1 MKMNSKKVM
10 QKPMQKIQERAF
22 PASEVKG
29 KKSVKRTVKKPFYI
43 VGMGGS
49 AGALE
54 AFEQFFNNMP
64 PDNGM
69 AFVLVPHL
77 DPTHKGIMPELL
89 QRTTKMK
96 VFQASDEMK
105 VQANSVYVIPPNK
118 DMSILHG
125 TLQLMEPLMPR
136 GMRMPIDY
144 FFRHLAEDQKER
156 SICIILSGMATDGTM
171 GIKAVKEKL
180 GIVMVQDPNTAK
192 YNSMPLSAIK
202 TGIVDYI
209 ARAEDLPAKLLQYV
223 KYSLKVP
230 KIGITATG
238 KAQSAL
244 QKICILIRSQTGH
257 DFSLYKKNTIYRRI
271 ERRMSLHQISNIT
284 QYIRYLQEN
293 NGEITLLFNELL
305 IGVTNFFR
313 DPKAFEILRD
323 EVFPQM
329 IKSMAKE
336 NSIRIW
342 IPGCS
347 SGEEAYSIA
356 IVIMECIN
364 RLKQKAKFKV
374 SIFATDIDKEAIDK
388 ARFGLYPA
396 NITADVSPD
405 RLQQFFIKEDTNYR
419 IKKDIRGMIV
429 FAPQNII
436 MDPPFTKL
444 DMICC
449 RNLLI
454 YLNAEVQKKLLPL
467 FHYALK
473 PKGILFLGSSETIGS
488 FTELFSVVD
497 NKWKIFRRKGL
508 VTPEAGMVDLP
519 SSLLPTAF
527 KRIQDTG
534 RGLHE
539 IESTLSDVVQQM
551 LIEDYAP
558 PSLLINENGDILY
571 VSGRT
576 GKFLEPSS
584 GKAAM
589 NVYSMAREGLKY
601 EVGTAIRR
609 AVAQKTAVTMS
620 GLKVRTNGGFQPLNL
635 TVKPVSRP
643 EAMQSMFLIIFEDVK
658 EATIEIKA
666 VRVKGKTKI
675 KRFQNYEKIENEL
688 NRAREQ
694 LQSTTE
700 EMETSQEEL
709 KSANEELQSTNEE
722 VQSTNEELTTSK
734 EELQSMNEEL
744 VTVNSELNNKIDELS
759 KSNNDMRNLLNS
771 TDIAT
776 IFVDNNVNIKRFTS
790 PMTKVINL
798 IPTDIGR
805 PISHIVSNLQYEDM
819 VKDIKEVLQTL
830 IFKELYV
837 KTKDGKHY
845 IMRIVPYRT
854 IDNIID
860 GAVITFVD
868 ITALKQLERS
878 LRESGKRYHDLYE
891 SIKDGIAMCDMKGN
905 FLDCNQA
912 YADMLGYT
920 KEEIKKLTFY
930 QITPKKWHEIENNII
945 KEQLIVK
952 GYSGEYQKEYIKKD
966 GTVFP
971 IALRAWIIKD
981 ENGESTGIWGIV
993 RDIAKN

>member
-1 MKMNSKKVM
+1 MNSKKVK
-10 QKPMQKIQERAF
+10 QKPMQKIQEKAF
-22 PASEVKG
+22 PASGVMEKKSG
-29 KKSVKRTVKKPFYI
+29 KKTVKKPFYI

-54 AFEQFFNNMP
+54 AFEQFLNNMP

-69 AFVLVPHL
+69 AFVLIPHL
-77 DPTHKGIMPELL
+77 DPTHKGIMPEIL
-89 QRTTKMK
+89 QRVTKMK
-96 VFQASDEMK
+96 VYQASDGMK

-136 GMRMPIDY
+136 GMRMAIDY
-144 FFRHLAEDQKER
+144 FFRHLADDQKER
-156 SICIILSGMATDGTM
+156 SICIILSGMGTDGTLGM
-171 GIKAVKEKL
+171 KAIKEKL

-192 YNSMPLSAIK
+192 YNGMPLSAIN

-209 ARAEDLPAKLLQYV
+209 ARAEDLPAMLLQYV
-223 KYSLKVP
+223 KHSLKVP
-230 KIGITATG
+230 KTGITVTG

-244 QKICILIRSQTGH
+244 QKICILIRAQTGH

-271 ERRMSLHQISNIT
+271 ERRMNLHQISNIA

-293 NGEITLLFNELL
+293 QGEITLLFKELL

-313 DPKAFEILRD
+313 DPKSFEILRD

-329 IKSMAKE
+329 LKSMAKE
-336 NSIRIW
+336 NLIRVW

-356 IVIMECIN
+356 IVIRECIN

-374 SIFATDIDKEAIDK
+374 NIFATDIDKEAIDK
-388 ARFGLYPA
+388 ARFGLYPV
-396 NITADVSPD
+396 NIVSDVSPE
-405 RLQQFFIKEDTNYR
+405 RLHQFFVKEDSNYR
-419 IKKDIRGMIV
+419 IKKDIREMLV

-454 YLNAEVQKKLLPL
+454 YLNAELQKKLLPM

-488 FTELFSVVD
+488 FNDFSVVD
-497 NKWKIFRRKGL
+497 NKWKIFRRKESAALEVGR
-508 VTPEAGMVDLP
+508 VDLP
-519 SSLLPTAF
+519 SSLLPPDF
-527 KRIQDTG
+527 KKIHDIG
-534 RGLHE
+534 NALSK
-539 IESTLSDVVQQM
+539 IEMSLSNVIQQM

-558 PSLLINENGDILY
+558 PSLLTNENGDILY
-571 VSGRT
+571 ISGRT
-576 GKFLEPSS
+576 GKYLEPSS
-584 GKAAM
+584 GKATM
-589 NVYSMAREGLKY
+589 NIYAMAREGLKY

-609 AVAQKTAVTMS
+609 AVTQKKAVTMS
-620 GLKVRTNGGFQPLNL
+620 DLKVRTNGGYQLLNL
-635 TVKPVSRP
+635 TVKPISRP
-643 EAMQSMFLIIFEDVK
+643 GAMQGMLLITLEDVK
-658 EATIEIKA
+658 EAPIQIKS
-666 VRVKGKTKI
+666 VKVKGKTKA
-675 KRFQNYEKIENEL
+675 RRCQNCEIIENL
-688 NRAREQ
+688 NRTREH

-734 EELQSMNEEL
+734 EEMQSMNEEL
-744 VTVNSELNNKIDELS
+744 VTVNNELMSKIDELS
-759 KSNNDMRNLLNS
+759 KSNNDMKNLLNS
-771 TDIAT
+771 TEIVT
-776 IFVDNNVNIKRFTS
+776 IFVDNDLNIKRFTS
-790 PMTKVINL
+790 HVTKVMNL
-798 IPTDIGR
+798 IQTDIGR

-819 VKDIKEVLQTL
+819 VKDIKEVLRTL

-837 KTKDGKHY
+837 KTKDGQNFN
-845 IMRIVPYRT
+845 MRIMPYRT

-860 GAVITFVD
+860 GAVITFTN
-868 ITALKQLERS
+868 INAMKQLEKS
-878 LRESGKRYHDLYE
+878 LMESVKIYRGLYE
-891 SIKDGIAMCDMKGN
+891 SIEDGIAMCDMKGN
-905 FLDCNQA
+905 ILDCNQA

-930 QITPKKWHEIENNII
+930 QITPQKWHEIENNII
-945 KEQLIVK
+945 KEQIVVK
-952 GYSGEYQKEYIKKD
+952 GYSGEYQKEHIKKD

-971 IALRAWIIKD
+971 IAVRAWIIKD
-981 ENGESTGIWGIV
+981 GNGEPTGMWGIV
-993 RDIAKN
+993 RDITKN